1 MNDRIFNKDQRKDFQ
16 ETVLSMCIDNKFSD
30 DELYNIKDYFKYIDD
45 STDMFFEYKI
55 FLWSVK
61 NDLPRN
67 LYNMV
72 DVTRVNE
79 RFVIYKTF
87 DPTLGGRILVMV
99 FNKDYKVF

>member
-16 ETVLSMCIDNKFSD
+16 ETVLNMCIDNKSISEDDISD
-30 DELYNIKDYFKYIDD
+30 IKDYFNDIDD

-55 FLWSVK
+55 FLRSIK
-61 NDLPRN
+61 NDLPRT

-72 DVTRVNE
+72 DVQRRNE
-79 RFVIYKTF
+79 SYVMYKTF

-99 FNKDYKVF
+99 FNKD